1 MKADNFDNQS
11 CMKPEEIE
19 ARSFEIITSELAG
32 HTFAPGTETV
42 VKRVIHTTADFDY
55 AQTLYFSDS
64 AVEAG
69 RAALRTGSAIVT
81 DTQMAASG
89 INKTAC
95 RALRCPV
102 HCFIADEDV
111 SIMAK
116 ATGCTRSWLVVDKAA
131 SECGDCIYV
140 VGNAPTALLRLC
152 ELVKEK
158 EVAPK
163 LVVGVPVGFVN
174 VVESKEL
181 LLESGVPCIVA
192 QGRKGGSTVAAAIMN
207 ALLYMEYER

>member
-1 MKADNFDNQS
+1 MNNKNDDNHT

-19 ARSFEIITSELAG
+19 AKSFEIITAELAG
-32 HTFAPGTETV
+32 RALAPGTEAII
-42 VKRVIHTTADFDY
+42 KRVIHATADFEY
-55 AQTLYFSDS
+55 ADTLFFSDNAVSS
-64 AVEAG
+64 A
-69 RAALRTGSAIVT
+69 RSALQAGSAIVT
-81 DTQMAASG
+81 DTQMALAG
-89 INKTAC
+89 INKPAC
-95 RALRCPV
+95 RALGCPL

-111 SIMAK
+111 SLMAK
-116 ATGCTRSWLVVDKAA
+116 ATGCTRSWLAVDKAA

-152 ELVKEK
+152 ELIKEK

-181 LLESGVPCIVA
+181 LLASGVPCIVA

-207 ALLYMEYER
+207 ALLYMEYDR